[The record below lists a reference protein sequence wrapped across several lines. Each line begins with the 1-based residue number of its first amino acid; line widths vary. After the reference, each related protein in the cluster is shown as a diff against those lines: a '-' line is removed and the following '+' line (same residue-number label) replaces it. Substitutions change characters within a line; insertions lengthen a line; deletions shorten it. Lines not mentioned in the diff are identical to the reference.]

1 MTKIYMNLALG
12 IVFVGGLIATESI
25 SAKNYVLMIH
35 GRGPKVGCGVKTSK
49 SLGRFAS
56 TVTPSGWTKRYV
68 YWDSTQ
74 SPNSTGSCRGQTVIY
89 SAIKTYCGGSNS
101 CVIQCHSAGCMAMD
115 RYFRNGSPRRNIRWV
130 VFAGSA
136 SGGSEMADL
145 KLWNNKYP
153 IDSALK
159 TGSARSWNHN
169 ASPVSL
175 YHFAGYKGN
184 LMSWRLP
191 GEDDGAVAFHSG
203 CGYAAK
209 RSETTCSSGRSK
221 WTRHYYRAYSSL
233 GASSSKKAYNKNHGD
248 LVALAAKGLK
258 KLLGQ

>member
-1 MTKIYMNLALG
+1 MRSKYLQLALG
-12 IVFVGGLIATESI
+12 VAFVGTLVAADSIA
-25 SAKNYVLMIH
+25 AKNYVLMIH
-35 GRGPKVGCGVKTSK
+35 GRGAKVACGVKTSRGA
-49 SLGRFAS
+49 GRFPS
-56 TVTPSGWTKRYV
+56 TVTPSGWTKRWV
-68 YWDSTQ
+68 YWDSTR
-74 SPNSTGSCRGQTVIY
+74 SPNTTGSCRAQTVIY

-115 RYFRNGSPRRNIRWV
+115 RYFRNGSARRNLRWV

-145 KLWNNKYP
+145 KLWHSKYP
-153 IDSALK
+153 IDEALK
-159 TGSARSWNHN
+159 TGNARSWNHN
-169 ASPVSL
+169 SSPVSL

-184 LMSWRLP
+184 VFSWRLP

-233 GASSSKKAYNKNHGD
+233 NANSSKKAYYKNHSD
-248 LVALAAKGLK
+248 LVPLAAKGLK